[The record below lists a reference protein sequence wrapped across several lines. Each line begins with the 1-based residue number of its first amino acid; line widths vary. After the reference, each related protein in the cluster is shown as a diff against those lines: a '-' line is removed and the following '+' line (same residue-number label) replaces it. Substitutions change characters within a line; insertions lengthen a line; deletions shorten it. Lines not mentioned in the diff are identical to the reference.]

1 MIKPIYIYAL
11 FSLAIVGYMIF
22 LLTLISKTKIEY
34 KKTLMIPICVAVV
47 ALISYTLFL
56 LSEKH
61 FVAVVFNGI
70 YYICTDWLTFTLFLF
85 FSDNIDA
92 VKNRKKIAKVFLVL
106 AILDSVNMAINTFT
120 RHSFDLVPSVS
131 SGGMKFWGLDFTIF
145 HYIHLGLCYVMAV
158 CAFVVLILNIRAAP
172 RFYRRKYISYLVA
185 YLVVLI
191 CNFHSYSMN
200 LPIDYSVLL
209 YGVFATFLAIY
220 SIWTFPAY
228 LVTSVM
234 ERLSESVAD
243 AIVHFDYEGNVIYQ
257 NDSARQL
264 FNSKTG
270 TFKISPAELKERFL
284 DKADEKTLKWENE
297 VAIFSV
303 DLNLKNERNEV
314 LVHPEEI
321 KHFRVAYQELKV
333 EKSAIGSYIKIS
345 DKTEEKLRYQKE
357 RYTAI
362 HDGLT
367 GLLNRSGF
375 FEKVE
380 QQIHL
385 GTFKNPIMVCSNIR
399 DFKIVNDIFGE
410 TVGDEILIRHAKV
423 LKERAQEND
432 INGRLGDDKF
442 AVFMEKDHFNSDG
455 FMQIFRDLGT
465 ISESN
470 SYRMFIAAGIYEV
483 RDLNEKAQVMY
494 DKAKV
499 AMDTIKEDYLT
510 MLAFYDSTLM
520 DKLLAEKNI
529 INNFENAILTN
540 QFEMYLQPIF
550 DKDGNVISAEALA
563 RWNSPETG
571 MIYPED
577 FIEILS
583 NTGLVYKLDKIIAEK
598 AVQKFA
604 EWKKKGYK
612 IQSIAL
618 NAASKDEYYF
628 DTISFL
634 KSLAEKYEISPDS
647 VVIEVLEDAFIND
660 YENEAHYFERLKA
673 AGFKITI
680 DDFGSG
686 FSSLN
691 MLKDF
696 NIDAVKISADFF
708 SGKFSTRA
716 EIILG
721 SMLEMV
727 KELKI
732 QAAALGIEN
741 EDQKTLLENLGCSVF
756 QGYLFSKPI
765 PADEFEEKFLKK

>member
-11 FSLAIVGYMIF
+11 FSLAIVGYMVLLLAMISRTKTEHKKPLMAPIF
-22 LLTLISKTKIEY
+22 
-34 KKTLMIPICVAVV
+34 VAVI
-47 ALISYTLFL
+47 ALASYTLFL
-56 LSEKH
+56 LSRHH
-61 FVAVVFNGI
+61 FAAVVFNGI
-70 YYICTDWLTFTLFLF
+70 YYICTDWLTFTLFVF

-92 VKNRKKIAKVFLVL
+92 VKNREKIAKVFFIL
-106 AILDSVNMAINTFT
+106 AVLDSVNLIVNTFT
-120 RHSFDLVPSVS
+120 RHSFDLIRSVT
-131 SGGMKFWGLDFTIF
+131 SGGMKFWGLDFTPF

-158 CAFVVLILNIRAAP
+158 FAFVVLILNIRAAP
-172 RFYRRKYISYLVA
+172 RFYRRKYVSYLVA
-185 YLVVLI
+185 YLVVLV

-220 SIWTFPAY
+220 STWTFPTY

-264 FNSKTG
+264 FNPKTG

-297 VAIFSV
+297 AAIFSV

-314 LVHPEEI
+314 LVHPEEV

-333 EKSAIGSYIKIS
+333 ENDEIGSYIKIS

-357 RYTAI
+357 RYTAT

-367 GLLNRSGF
+367 KLLNRAGF
-375 FEKVE
+375 FEEVE
-380 QQIHL
+380 RQLRL
-385 GTFKNPIMVCSNIR
+385 GTFKNPLMICTNIR

-410 TVGDEILIRHAKV
+410 TVGDEILLRHAKV
-423 LKERAQEND
+423 LKEKAQEND

-442 AVFMEKDHFNSDG
+442 AVFMEKDHFDSDV
-455 FMQIFRDLGT
+455 FTQIFKDLGT
-465 ISESN
+465 IPESS

-483 RDLNEKAQVMY
+483 RDLSEKAQVMY

-510 MLAFYDSTLM
+510 TLAFYDSTLM

-550 DKDGNVISAEALA
+550 DKNGKVISAEALA
-563 RWNSPETG
+563 RWNSPEVG
-571 MIYPED
+571 MIYPKD

-598 AVQKFA
+598 AFQKFS

-612 IQSIAL
+612 IQSISM

-634 KSLAEKYEISPDS
+634 NSLAEKYGISPES
-647 VVIEVLEDAFIND
+647 VSIEVREDALIND

-673 AGFKITI
+673 AGFKVTI

-696 NIDAVKISADFF
+696 SVDAVKISADFF

-727 KELKI
+727 KELNI
-732 QAAALGIEN
+732 EAAALGIEN
-741 EDQKTLLENLGCSVF
+741 EDQKTLLSNLGCSVF
-756 QGYLFSKPI
+756 QGFLFSKPL
-765 PADEFEEKFLKK
+765 PADEFEENFLKQ